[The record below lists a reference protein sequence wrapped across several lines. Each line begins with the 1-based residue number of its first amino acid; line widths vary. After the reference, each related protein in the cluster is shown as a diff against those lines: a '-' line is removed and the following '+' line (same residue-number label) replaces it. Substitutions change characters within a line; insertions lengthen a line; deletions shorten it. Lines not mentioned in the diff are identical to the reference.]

1 MQNMSIVITGN
12 PGTGKHTVAEKIK
25 DIINMP
31 IIDINEFAKEC
42 RLLEKNKDAN
52 DVDTEMLAK
61 KLKEK
66 ITVPHIIV
74 GHLAPY
80 SVSGI
85 PIKAVILLRRNPK
98 ELESVYKQRGYDE
111 KKTKDNLGSE
121 VLGII
126 ANDTIN
132 NIENQ
137 KIIQVDVSG
146 KNISNVIE
154 IVVDAINGKQESQQV
169 DWLEN
174 LKDSELKSYFS
185 YD

>member
-1 MQNMSIVITGN
+1 MSIVITGN
-12 PGTGKHTVAEKIK
+12 PGVGKHTIADKIK
-25 DIINMP
+25 DVIGIP
-31 IIDINEFAKEC
+31 VLDINEFAKESG
-42 RLLEKNKDAN
+42 LLEKKEDTS
-52 DVDTEMLAK
+52 DVDVEELEK
-61 KLKEK
+61 KLHEK
-66 ITVPHIIV
+66 ITTPHIIV

-85 PIKAVILLRRNPK
+85 AIKVVILLRRNPK
-98 ELESVYKQRGYDE
+98 ELASVYKQRGYDE

-126 ANDTIN
+126 ANDTMN
-132 NIENQ
+132 NMKGQ

-146 KNISNVIE
+146 KGISDVAE
-154 IVVDAINGKQESQQV
+154 IVLDAVNGKQESQQI
-169 DWLEN
+169 DWLGT